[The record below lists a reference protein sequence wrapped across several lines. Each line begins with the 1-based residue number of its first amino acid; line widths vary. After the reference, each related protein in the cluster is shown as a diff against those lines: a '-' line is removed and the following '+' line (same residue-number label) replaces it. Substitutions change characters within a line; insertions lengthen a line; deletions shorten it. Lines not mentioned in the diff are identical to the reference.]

1 MSAVLFAGVVVAGV
15 IVGIFA
21 ALFGVGG
28 GLLMVPFIVLALDKG
43 QHVAEGTSLLVMIAT
58 ALVGAIAH
66 TRRGYVDWK
75 GAGVIGVAGLGGAV
89 AGALLALGT
98 SGDVLRRSF
107 GLVLVLVGIR
117 LILGARAAQKS
128 DGSTPGAGR

>member
-1 MSAVLFAGVVVAGV
+1 MSVALFAGVAVAGV
-15 IVGIFA
+15 VVGIFA

-28 GLLMVPFIVLALDKG
+28 GLLMVPFIVLVLDEG

-75 GAGVIGVAGLGGAV
+75 GAGVIGVAGIAGAV
-89 AGALLALGT
+89 VGALVALEM
-98 SGDVLRRSF
+98 SGEALRRAF
-107 GLVLVLVGIR
+107 GVVLVIVGLR
-117 LILGARAAQKS
+117 LILASRS
-128 DGSTPGAGR
+128 ERDPTITS

>member
-1 MSAVLFAGVVVAGV
+1 MSAALFLGVAAAGV

-28 GLLMVPFIVLALDKG
+28 GLLMVPFIVLVLDEG

-66 TRRGYVDWK
+66 TRRGYVDWT
-75 GAGVIGVAGLGGAV
+75 GAGVVGVAGIAGAV
-89 AGALLALGT
+89 GGALLALGT
-98 SGDVLRRSF
+98 SGEVLRKAF
-107 GLVLVLVGIR
+107 GVVLVLVGLR
-117 LILGARAAQKS
+117 LILTARTGPES
-128 DGSTPGAGR
+128 DGPTPTS

>member
-1 MSAVLFAGVVVAGV
+1 MSAALFAGVALAGV
-15 IVGIFA
+15 VVGIFA

-28 GLLMVPFIVLALDKG
+28 GLLMVPFIVLVLDEG

-58 ALVGAIAH
+58 ALVGALAH

-75 GAGVIGVAGLGGAV
+75 GAGVVGVAGIAGAV

-98 SGDVLRRSF
+98 SGDVLRRAF
-107 GLVLVLVGIR
+107 GVVLVVVGLR
-117 LILGARAAQKS
+117 LILTSRSEQNRG
-128 DGSTPGAGR
+128 GPTPTP

>member
-1 MSAVLFAGVVVAGV
+1 MSVALFAGLTAAGV

-28 GLLMVPFIVLALDKG
+28 GLLMVPFIVLVLDEG

-75 GAGVIGVAGLGGAV
+75 GAGVIGVAGSAGAV

-98 SGDVLRRSF
+98 PGDVLRRAF
-107 GLVLVLVGIR
+107 GVVLVIVGVRLVLT
-117 LILGARAAQKS
+117 ARERKG
-128 DGSTPGAGR
+128 GSAPAS